1 MASARR
7 PREPL
12 RAEAA
17 EALALDSGWHARLAA
32 RQVTARLDAALR
44 SSGIGST
51 QFALMCLVASSPD
64 DTLGALAER
73 AGLNPST
80 MSRNIDQL
88 ARAGWVEVATVEHD
102 RRRRAVWLTEEG
114 VRRLRAAMPLWRS
127 AQAALQHHLGPTLVR
142 QFVRTTAALEE
153 KPR

>member
-1 MASARR
+1 MPIARR
-7 PREPL
+7 ALESL
-12 RAEAA
+12 RADAA
-17 EALALDSGWHARLAA
+17 AALALDAGWHARLAA
-32 RQVTARLDAALR
+32 RQVTARLDVALR
-44 SSGIGST
+44 ASGLGST
-51 QFALMCLVASSPD
+51 QFALMCLVASSAD

-80 MSRNIDQL
+80 MSRNVDQL

-114 VRRLRAAMPLWRS
+114 ARRLRAAMPLWRQ
-127 AQAALQHHLGPTLVR
+127 AQASLQQHLGPTLVR
-142 QFVRTTAALEE
+142 QFARTSAALEE